1 MSRNHHVHAHEVAH
15 VVNDVSS
22 LPREEAE
29 RIYGIEINEN
39 GSVFDPTYNRT
50 FISVG
55 EWAEFSFEQDEMDYT
70 EDFGHGK
77 YSQDD
82 YY

>member
-1 MSRNHHVHAHEVAH
+1 MSRQHHVHANEVAH
-15 VVNDVSS
+15 VVNDIKSMS
-22 LPREEAE
+22 REEAE
-29 RIYGIEINEN
+29 RMYGIEIRDD

-55 EWAEFSFEQDEMDYT
+55 EWADFSVEQDETSYT
-70 EDFGHGK
+70 EDFGYGK
-77 YSQDD
+77 YGDD